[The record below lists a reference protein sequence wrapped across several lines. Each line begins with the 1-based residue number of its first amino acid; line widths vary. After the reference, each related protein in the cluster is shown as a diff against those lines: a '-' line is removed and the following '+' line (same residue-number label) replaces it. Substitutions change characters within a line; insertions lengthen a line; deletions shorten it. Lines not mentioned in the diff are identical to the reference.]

1 MAEIAKKIFFFI
13 FPPSLSAEQLVPF
26 LGLNTEE
33 IAVPIPIVG
42 SLGNEPKRKFL
53 KFPEF
58 PITYHLT

>member
-42 SLGNEPKRKFL
+42 SLGNEP
-53 KFPEF
+53 
-58 PITYHLT
+58 IT